1 MSSGPTGSQQEAFEK
16 GLRFLVAALA
26 LDVDHRHGGA
36 ITSAACDAI
45 RCFIQ
50 VFEAAA
56 EQHLPDPE
64 GEIRRLRNQ
73 LEALLTPGQDP
84 QDAARHALEAACLA
98 RDQAAAVLPRL
109 SMRPQES

>member
-1 MSSGPTGSQQEAFEK
+1 MSSGPTGSRQEAFEQ

-26 LDVDHRHGGA
+26 LDADHRHGGA
-36 ITSAACDAI
+36 VTSAACDAI
-45 RCFIQ
+45 RCFIR

-64 GEIRRLRNQ
+64 GEIKRLRNQ
-73 LEALLTPGQDP
+73 LEALLTPGQNP
-84 QDAARHALEAACLA
+84 EEAARHALEAACLA

-109 SMRPQES
+109 SMKPSEN

>member
-1 MSSGPTGSQQEAFEK
+1 MSSGPSGAAQEAFEK

-26 LDVDHRHGGA
+26 LDIDHRHGGA
-36 ITSAACDAI
+36 IISASCDAI

-50 VFEAAA
+50 VFETAAA
-56 EQHLPDPE
+56 QHVPDPE
-64 GEIRRLRNQ
+64 GEINRLRNQ

-84 QDAARHALEAACLA
+84 EDAARHALEAACLA

-109 SMRPQES
+109 AMNR